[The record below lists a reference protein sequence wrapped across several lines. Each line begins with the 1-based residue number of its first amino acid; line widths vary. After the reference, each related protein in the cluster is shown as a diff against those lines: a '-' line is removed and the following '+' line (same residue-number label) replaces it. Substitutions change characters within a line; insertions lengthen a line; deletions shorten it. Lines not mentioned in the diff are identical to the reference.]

1 MVKSKSKKQ
10 AKEGKKQSDAPTLTK
25 KELAAQKRK
34 VEKERQ
40 EFISF
45 TSATFFAS
53 VFLGILVFP
62 VGGPKATGG
71 VIGGI
76 LCFAL
81 SYKYP
86 RKALWAFLM
95 YMPFGGTV
103 VYAIAGG
110 NALFQLA
117 KDAFY
122 IPAVIALFQNCQRN
136 RQPFVL
142 PKGLKPT
149 LTIML
154 VLSLVTLL
162 VVNGAMQFSG
172 QRAGQPIIMGLL
184 GIKALLGYLP
194 LISCAYYLI
203 RSKRELLFLTRT
215 HVILAIVCCVLALVQ
230 YQFLRSGRCAG
241 TVGKSGDA
249 LFKASLDARCF
260 VGGALL
266 YTPEQGVIRLPG
278 TFVSPWHWAWFL
290 IANAFLTYATAFSDP
305 SPLWRAGGLAGMAIV
320 FVNAVICGQ
329 RIALALVPVVTVILL
344 VLTGQFA
351 NLKRFLP
358 IATGLGVILAIGM
371 AMFPDLVQERV
382 DSFIGRWNASP
393 PTDFIAAQAKDSS
406 NKAKGG
412 FLGAGLGRAT
422 NSARTF
428 GSDALIET
436 YYPKV
441 LFEIGWPGLIAFLLL
456 VTSLTVIT
464 FKVYRSVKE
473 QNLRSYGA
481 SFWVFVLV
489 ISYNTYWYPLD
500 TDPVSVYY
508 WFFAGVIL
516 RLPEIEKQEK
526 LLEEPEQKLK
536 KKSLKARKPSSK
548 FTVGSDEESPSEFT
562 VGSDKDS

>member
-1 MVKSKSKKQ
+1 
-10 AKEGKKQSDAPTLTK
+10 
-25 KELAAQKRK
+25 
-34 VEKERQ
+34 
-40 EFISF
+40 
-45 TSATFFAS
+45 
-53 VFLGILVFP
+53 
-62 VGGPKATGG
+62 
-71 VIGGI
+71 
-76 LCFAL
+76 
-81 SYKYP
+81 
-86 RKALWAFLM
+86 
-95 YMPFGGTV
+95 
-103 VYAIAGG
+103 
-110 NALFQLA
+110 
-117 KDAFY
+117 
-122 IPAVIALFQNCQRN
+122 
-136 RQPFVL
+136 
-142 PKGLKPT
+142 
-149 LTIML
+149 
-154 VLSLVTLL
+154 
-162 VVNGAMQFSG
+162 
-172 QRAGQPIIMGLL
+172 
-184 GIKALLGYLP
+184 
-194 LISCAYYLI
+194 
-203 RSKRELLFLTRT
+203 
-215 HVILAIVCCVLALVQ
+215 
-230 YQFLRSGRCAG
+230 
-241 TVGKSGDA
+241 
-249 LFKASLDARCF
+249 
-260 VGGALL
+260 
-266 YTPEQGVIRLPG
+266 
-278 TFVSPWHWAWFL
+278 
-290 IANAFLTYATAFSDP
+290 
-305 SPLWRAGGLAGMAIV
+305 MAIV

-358 IATGLGVILAIGM
+358 IATGLGVILAIGL

-382 DSFIGRWNASP
+382 DSFVGRWNASP

-406 NKAKGG
+406 KKAKGG

-422 NSARTF
+422 NAARTF

-536 KKSLKARKPSSK
+536 KKSLKARKAA
-548 FTVGSDEESPSEFT
+548 
-562 VGSDKDS
+562 